1 MACEVKNK
9 GDQFQLFEQS
19 SKNSFLNT
27 YPVGYPVACSLK
39 SKTDQ
44 VQSLTDFIFS
54 K

>member
-1 MACEVKNK
+1 MAWEVKNK

-27 YPVGYPVACSLK
+27 YPVACSLN